1 VSQMTVLPIRTAA
14 ETALAEEFAA
24 AKARL
29 PGGREVAARRE
40 AAFRRFEANGLPNRR
55 VEEWKYTDLR
65 ALMRDAKPLATPP
78 AARALQPQ
86 ALGDVLPGMEADQ
99 VAIINGVYAP
109 GWSDVSAA
117 DPNVTITE
125 LFAWL
130 ATNEDFRL
138 DQVVPEPIDL
148 ALALN
153 SAFMTGGAVV
163 HVKKDARIA
172 RPIHIGYR
180 FVADAPAAMYPR
192 TLVLVEPGAH
202 VTLIETFHGPAGL
215 DYQVNGAL
223 VLVVGDGAQV
233 ERIAIGDEGAAALHI
248 SSVMASI
255 GAKAD
260 YREFTF
266 TAGGAVT
273 RNQLFL
279 RSAGDAAKIRIA
291 GANLLN
297 GRQHVDST
305 LVVDHAARGCESREV
320 FKSVLDGESRGVF
333 QGKIVVRPQAQK
345 TDGRMMTQALLLSEK
360 AEADNKPELEI
371 FADDVQCGHGATS
384 GRLDQNLLFYLR
396 ARGIPAKEAEALLI
410 QAFVGE
416 AIDGIAHA
424 GVRELLSARVAA
436 WLEARS

>member
-1 VSQMTVLPIRTAA
+1 MTVLPIRTAA
-14 ETALAEEFAA
+14 ETALVEEFAA

-29 PGGREVAARRE
+29 PGGREIAARRE
-40 AAFRRFEANGLPNRR
+40 AAFRRFEASGLPSRR

-65 ALMRDAKPLATPP
+65 ALMRDAKPLAAPP

-86 ALGDVLPGMEADQ
+86 AVGDALPGIAVAHH
-99 VAIINGVYAP
+99 VAIINGVYAK
-109 GWSDVSAA
+109 SDVGPA
-117 DPNVTITE
+117 DPNVTVTE

-130 ATNEDFRL
+130 AANESFRL
-138 DQVVPEPIDL
+138 DQTVSEPLDL
-148 ALALN
+148 GLALN

-163 HVKKDARIA
+163 HVKKGAGIA
-172 RPIHIGYR
+172 GPIHLAYR
-180 FVADAPAAMYPR
+180 FVGDAPAAMYPR
-192 TLVLVEPGAH
+192 TLVFVEPGAE
-202 VTLIETFHGPAGL
+202 VTFIETYDGPAGL

-223 VLVVGDGAQV
+223 ALVVGEGAKV
-233 ERIAIGDEGAAALHI
+233 ERIKVSDEGAAALHI
-248 SSVMASI
+248 VTTMVSI

-266 TAGGAVT
+266 TTGGAVT

-279 RSAGDAAKIRIA
+279 RSTGDGAKIRIA
-291 GANLLN
+291 GANLLK

-305 LVVDHAARGCESREV
+305 LVIDHAARGCESREV

-345 TDGRMMTQALLLSEK
+345 TDGKMMTQALLLSDT
-360 AEADNKPELEI
+360 AESDNKPELEI

-384 GRLDQNLLFYLR
+384 GRLDENLLFYLK
-396 ARGIPAKEAEALLI
+396 ARGIPPKEAEALLI

-416 AIDGIAHA
+416 AIDGIAHE
-424 GVRELLSARVAA
+424 GVRELLGDRVAA
-436 WLEARS
+436 WLGARQ

>member
-1 VSQMTVLPIRTAA
+1 MTVLPIRTAA
-14 ETALAEEFAA
+14 ETALVEEFAA
-24 AKARL
+24 AKTRL

-40 AAFRRFEANGLPNRR
+40 AAFRRFEANGLPSRR

-65 ALMRDAKPLATPP
+65 ALMRDARPLATVP
-78 AARALQPQ
+78 ATGALQPQ
-86 ALGDVLPGMEADQ
+86 AVGDALPGIEADH
-99 VAIINGVYAP
+99 VAIINGVFAP

-130 ATNEDFRL
+130 AANENFRL
-138 DQVVPEPIDL
+138 DQAGSEPTDL

-163 HVKKDARIA
+163 HIKKGARIA
-172 RPIHIGYR
+172 RPIHIAHR
-180 FVADAPAAMYPR
+180 FVGDAPAAMYPR
-192 TLVLVEPGAH
+192 SLIFVEPGAH
-202 VTLIETFHGPAGL
+202 VTFIETFDGPAGF
-215 DYQVNGAL
+215 DYQINGAL
-223 VLVVGDGAQV
+223 ALVVGDGAQV
-233 ERIAIGDEGAAALHI
+233 ERIKIGDEGAAALHI
-248 SSVMASI
+248 STVMASI

-266 TAGGAVT
+266 TTGGAVT

-279 RSAGDAAKIRIA
+279 RSTGDAAKIRIA

-305 LVVDHAARGCESREV
+305 LVLDHAARGCVSREV

-345 TDGRMMTQALLLSEK
+345 TDGRMMTQALLLSDK

-384 GRLDQNLLFYLR
+384 GRLDENLLFYLK

-416 AIDGIAHA
+416 AIDGIAHE
-424 GVRELLSARVAA
+424 GVRELLTGRVAA
-436 WLEARS
+436 WLEARR